1 MIPQLVLNFEENS
14 MFNGDVLRESAPGNC
29 FMVFIGGKNQRKVDN
44 IIRKMEMLRKK
55 VLYNKMIFYIT
66 EKTDETPKLDST
78 TSFLVIIYINFKSLG
93 FLFL

>member
-1 MIPQLVLNFEENS
+1 

-78 TSFLVIIYINFKSLG
+78 TSFLGIIYINFKSLG